1 MAADPNDDIACL
13 CTSETCFFLPFF
25 QERSNSGS
33 KDQTQWGDYIDG
45 TDVTP
50 DQVKALAAY
59 ADKRINRCA
68 ELMSFL
74 LKMDPDWE
82 VIPRSEGVYMESDA
96 VKYEDI
102 LPALNAAGFTGEDFV
117 IFSEYTRKWGI

>member
-102 LPALNAAGFTGEDFV
+102 LPALNAAGFTGETFV
-117 IFSEYTRKWGI
+117 IFSEYTRKWGM